1 MRAKSPL
8 DRASKAFPGGR
19 KPLDRDSKAFP
30 EGWKP
35 LDRAS
40 KVFSPGKSIVFFSP
54 KRP

>member
-8 DRASKAFPGGR
+8 DRASKAFPG
-19 KPLDRDSKAFP
+19 
-30 EGWKP
+30 GWKP

-54 KRP
+54 KRS

>member
-19 KPLDRDSKAFP
+19 KPLDRDSK
-30 EGWKP
+30 
-35 LDRAS
+35 
-40 KVFSPGKSIVFFSP
+40 VFSPGKSIVFFSP

>member
-1 MRAKSPL
+1 MRAKSPF

-19 KPLDRDSKAFP
+19 KSLDRASKAFP
-30 EGWKP
+30 GGWKP

>member
-8 DRASKAFPGGR
+8 DRASKAFPGG
-19 KPLDRDSKAFP
+19 
-30 EGWKP
+30 WKP

-40 KVFSPGKSIVFFSP
+40 KVFPPGKSIVFFSP

>member
-8 DRASKAFPGGR
+8 DRA
-19 KPLDRDSKAFP
+19 SKAFP

>member
-8 DRASKAFPGGR
+8 DRASKAFPG
-19 KPLDRDSKAFP
+19 
-30 EGWKP
+30 GWKP